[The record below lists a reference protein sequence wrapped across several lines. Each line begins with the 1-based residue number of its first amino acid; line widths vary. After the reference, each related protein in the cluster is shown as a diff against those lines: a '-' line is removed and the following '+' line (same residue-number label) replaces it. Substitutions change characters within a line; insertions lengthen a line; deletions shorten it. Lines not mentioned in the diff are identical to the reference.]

1 MKKRNSYLRSLIPLN
16 YFKGDLRIES
26 YINDWDD
33 IKTLFNLLYEGQPIF
48 KDILYSKER
57 INYKLFQLMSLH
69 TAEIVDH
76 APGSHSL
83 KTLVI
88 LKMNYLLNSWLMKLK
103 VTGITR
109 KKY

>member
-1 MKKRNSYLRSLIPLN
+1 
-16 YFKGDLRIES
+16 
-26 YINDWDD
+26 
-33 IKTLFNLLYEGQPIF
+33 
-48 KDILYSKER
+48 
-57 INYKLFQLMSLH
+57 MSLH